1 MYSHF
6 ILIRSSGHV
15 ITINKI
21 ISKMA
26 AVEGIQLLT
35 LEFLTFENRVLETNV
50 RPQFRLIWVH

>member
-1 MYSHF
+1 
-6 ILIRSSGHV
+6 
-15 ITINKI
+15 
-21 ISKMA
+21 MA